1 MAYYT
6 KIEVFGFMKEVLER
20 GKKGEIRIMVDPE
33 EAARKLGA
41 DEDSVAMFWV
51 QPNNVEGSSNL
62 KMGMDGKVFVKIDFD
77 LYSDDRY
84 AIDCYQAGK
93 EGTTV
98 PNIVRNRNEE
108 TAKVRSETSPE
119 ELERIKNAINLN
131 TSK

>member
-41 DEDSVAMFWV
+41 DEDLVAMFWV

-98 PNIVRNRNEE
+98 PNIVKKRNEE

>member
-6 KIEVFGFMKEVLER
+6 KMEVFGFMKEVLER

-33 EAARKLGA
+33 EAAKKLGA
-41 DEDSVAMFWV
+41 DEDLVAMFWV
-51 QPNNVEGSSNL
+51 QPNNVEGSGNL

-98 PNIVRNRNEE
+98 PNIVKKRNEA